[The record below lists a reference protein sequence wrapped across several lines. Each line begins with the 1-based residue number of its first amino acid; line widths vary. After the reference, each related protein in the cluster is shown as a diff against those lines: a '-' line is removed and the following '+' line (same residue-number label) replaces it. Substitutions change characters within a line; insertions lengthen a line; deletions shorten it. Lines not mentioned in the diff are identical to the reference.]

1 MSTKPFTETQV
12 TSYADTLFIYRM
24 FMHFDA
30 PIADIVKCAWK
41 VFVSR
46 IASGL

>member
-1 MSTKPFTETQV
+1 MQV
-12 TSYADTLFIYRM
+12 MCISNVITLFIYRM
-24 FMHFDA
+24 FMHFAA
-30 PIADIVKCAWK
+30 PIADIVKCAGK